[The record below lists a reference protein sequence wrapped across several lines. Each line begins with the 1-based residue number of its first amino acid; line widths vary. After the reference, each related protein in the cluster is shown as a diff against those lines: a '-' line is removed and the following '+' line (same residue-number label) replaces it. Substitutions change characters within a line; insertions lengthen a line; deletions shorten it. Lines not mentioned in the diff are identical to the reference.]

1 MVYSK
6 SGLIEKEL
14 DQMSRGMLS
23 FSLTDRLDKA
33 LKDYEKST
41 GTRKLA
47 YCCDINEYI
56 NKYVMPMIGILPNIH
71 ADILKAIYNDCDGD
85 GDEEIQS
92 RIADVLDV
100 ISAEHKNIC
109 EMSRKKERKKS
120 MKKNFE
126 GMFDGVME
134 KMMPKRVEDGE
145 VAITMSGG
153 LAVRRADGDY
163 VSYDMNSGKIVNS
176 MKFVINNDTVN
187 KFIFLMPMAQLQV
200 GDIIKNNKTYYY
212 VREIYD
218 GGVKVIS
225 LNSGAHSNMVEE
237 TNIMFGT
244 TLYSKVVSLFNM
256 AGCQQATGGMF
267 GQMNPMLFMAMMD
280 KSEDGDGGSMSD
292 MMETML
298 MMQMFGNGN
307 MFGGMFNGGF
317 GGMQNQ

>member
-23 FSLTDRLDKA
+23 FNLTDRLDKA

-85 GDEEIQS
+85 GDEEVQS
-92 RIADVLDV
+92 RIADVLDI

-109 EMSRKKERKKS
+109 EMGRKKERKKS

-134 KMMPKRVEDGE
+134 KMVPKRVEDGE
-145 VAITMSGG
+145 VAITMNGG

-163 VSYDMNSGKIVNS
+163 ISYDANSGKIVNS

-256 AGCQQATGGMF
+256 AGCQQATGGIF
-267 GQMNPMLFMAMMD
+267 GQINPMMFMLMMD
-280 KSEDGDGGSMSD
+280 KSEDGDGGDMSD
-292 MMETML
+292 MLETMM
-298 MMQMFGNGN
+298 MMQMFGGGQN
-307 MFGGMFNGGF
+307 MFGGMFNGL

>member
-23 FSLTDRLDKA
+23 FNLTDRLDKA

-47 YCCDINEYI
+47 YCYDINEYI
-56 NKYVMPMIGILPNIH
+56 NKYVISMIGILPNIH
-71 ADILKAIYNDCDGD
+71 ADILKIIYDDCDGN
-85 GDEEIQS
+85 GDEEVQR
-92 RIADVLDV
+92 RIADVLDI

-109 EMSRKKERKKS
+109 EISRKKERKKS
-120 MKKNFE
+120 MKKSFE

-145 VAITMSGG
+145 VAITMNGG

-163 VSYDMNSGKIVNS
+163 VSYDANSGKIVNS

-225 LNSGAHSNMVEE
+225 FNSGAHSNMVEE

-256 AGCQQATGGMF
+256 AGCQQTTGGMF
-267 GQMNPMLFMAMMD
+267 GQVNPMMLMLMMD
-280 KSEDGDGGSMSD
+280 KSKDGEGGD
-292 MMETML
+292 MGDMLETML
-298 MMQMFGNGN
+298 MMQMFGGSQN
-307 MFGGMFNGGF
+307 MFGGMFNGL